1 MSDLRRII
9 FRRSCDRR
17 PGVQFGGPRVRGWVI
32 FIDALR
38 HLCPGL
44 TNLRFVEVLRCRLSG
59 SIFRT
64 LLSRGSQTLQST
76 SGHLLVLVMSI
87 NSTWTCRSVRMWHLS
102 CLRWRLSFVLMVETL
117 FRGFT
122 HQHLC
127 NSLARVRDDLLTT
140 FRLRY
145 GLCLRG
151 LHMTLWALPFIDLA
165 FAIFSGCN

>member
-1 MSDLRRII
+1 MGNFGDSHLSDLRRIT
-9 FRRSCDRR
+9 FRRSCVRR
-17 PGVQFGGPRVRGWVI
+17 PGVHFGGPRVRGWVI

-102 CLRWRLSFVLMVETL
+102 CLRWRLSFVLMDRAL
-117 FRGFT
+117 FRGYV
-122 HQHLC
+122 HQHLS
-127 NSLARVRDDLLTT
+127 NSPARDLDDLSTT
-140 FRLRY
+140 
-145 GLCLRG
+145 C
-151 LHMTLWALPFIDLA
+151 
-165 FAIFSGCN
+165 